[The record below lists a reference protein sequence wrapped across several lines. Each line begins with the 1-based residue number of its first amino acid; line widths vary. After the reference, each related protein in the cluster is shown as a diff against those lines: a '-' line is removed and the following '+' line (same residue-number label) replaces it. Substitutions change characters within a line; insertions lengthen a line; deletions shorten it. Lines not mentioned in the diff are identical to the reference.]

1 MNADKTLTNP
11 TTKNDTD
18 MKISDELLK
27 QTCEIMQVLFDE
39 YCEQEGIDES
49 ELKNRLQIVRCDLDT
64 SLHIVN
70 VDDERDEK
78 LSITFDTMDGKVV
91 FHVIVDA
98 ERFPKT
104 DKYLKELHNGL

>member
-1 MNADKTLTNP
+1 MSVDKTLTNP
-11 TTKNDTD
+11 TPKNDTD
-18 MKISDELLK
+18 MKISDVLLK

-78 LSITFDTMDGKVV
+78 LSITFDTKDGKVCFDV
-91 FHVIVDA
+91 VVDA
-98 ERFPKT
+98 EQFPKT
-104 DKYLKELHNGL
+104 DKYLKDLYNGL